1 MPHEKKRSY
10 HSALRA
16 RQASATRMRIISA
29 AEKLFTSLGY
39 TGTTITGIAAQ
50 ANVAPQ
56 TVYAVFGSKKGI
68 ISAVVEHIHQS
79 PRHKKMHG
87 EALESTDPDT
97 FLQSIAH
104 LIADIYE
111 TWGNLFSSLRG
122 GITAEQELAQFLLQ
136 QHMQDRD
143 LMRQDLRHLQ
153 DIAPA
158 CRGRAF
164 EQSLD
169 IFWTL
174 LSFDLYLSLV
184 RLRGWSRAE
193 YEAWL
198 ASLLRQQLL
207 GPNPAQGL

>member
-68 ISAVVEHIHQS
+68 ISAVVERIHQS
-79 PRHKKMHG
+79 PRHKKMHE

-104 LIADIYE
+104 LIA
-111 TWGNLFSSLRG
+111 
-122 GITAEQELAQFLLQ
+122 
-136 QHMQDRD
+136 
-143 LMRQDLRHLQ
+143 
-153 DIAPA
+153 
-158 CRGRAF
+158 
-164 EQSLD
+164 
-169 IFWTL
+169 
-174 LSFDLYLSLV
+174 
-184 RLRGWSRAE
+184 
-193 YEAWL
+193 
-198 ASLLRQQLL
+198 
-207 GPNPAQGL
+207 